1 MYISCMLVSS
11 ILRMALED
19 GQIPWLGVGVG
30 LVLGKKDEVVWYL
43 KEESVA
49 LVYVLYGICISC

>member
-1 MYISCMLVSS
+1 
-11 ILRMALED
+11 MALED
-19 GQIPWLGVGVG
+19 GEIPWLGVGVG

-49 LVYVLYGICISC
+49 LVHVLYGICISC